1 MTRIILLIIIF
12 TVSFSIHN
20 ATHADDNVILVQS
33 TTSTANSGLFDYIL
47 PQFQLETGIT
57 AKIIAVGTGQAIR
70 NASNGDGDV
79 LLVHSTEDEIEF
91 VRDGHGIERFDLMY
105 NDFVIIGPAT
115 DPAEILGEEDVTNAL
130 KKIADKASI
139 FISRSDQSGTHKKE
153 QSLWKQAKITPKGDW
168 YREAG
173 NGMGATLN
181 IAVAMNGY
189 TISDRATWIAF
200 GNKQNHRILVEGD
213 PRLFNQYGVIAV
225 NPKRHPHVNI
235 NAAQN
240 FINWLLGT
248 KGQNAIN
255 AFKLDNKQLFFA
267 NAKKLQNN

>member
-1 MTRIILLIIIF
+1 MIRKILLTIIF
-12 TVSFSIHN
+12 AVSFNISH
-20 ATHADDNVILVQS
+20 ATHANDHVILVQS

-47 PQFQLETGIT
+47 PKFQLETGIT
-57 AKIIAVGTGQAIR
+57 AKIIAVGTGQAIQ
-70 NASNGDGDV
+70 NARNGDGDL

-105 NDFVIIGPAT
+105 NDFVMVGPAT
-115 DPAEILGEEDVTNAL
+115 DPAGILGEEDVTNAL

-248 KGQNAIN
+248 KGQSAIN

-267 NAKKLQNN
+267 NAKTTKH